1 MVKRLIIVLL
11 GLAVVFGGVLG
22 WQVYAERQLHQ
33 RLAAQGQPPVTVSA
47 THAKAEVW
55 HPEYRAVGSLEARHG
70 VDVTSE
76 ASGLVVKLNFESGQE
91 VEEGQVLV
99 QLDDAPDRARLQGL
113 QAQAE
118 YARIKLERDQDL
130 LRKHDISQ
138 SQYDE
143 DKAALENAVAAV
155 DNQRA
160 LIARRPSRRRLQAGS
175 ASGLWTWGSTSR
187 RATRS

>member
-22 WQVYAERQLHQ
+22 WRVYAERQLHQ